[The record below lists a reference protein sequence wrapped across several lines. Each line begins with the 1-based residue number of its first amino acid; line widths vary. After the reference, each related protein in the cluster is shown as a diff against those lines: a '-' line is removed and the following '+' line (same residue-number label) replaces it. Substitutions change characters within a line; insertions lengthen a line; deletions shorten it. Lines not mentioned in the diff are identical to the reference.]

1 MFRDGVVWGLAS
13 MSKSKDVTIARL
25 CSVALCNLSC
35 EYWKDIAMSNSVQ
48 VPLVVHRTFLDVFF
62 RWRTK
67 TTLVI
72 GQLRA
77 TCLSKRVARVWEYN
91 VAAFRGHWCWQASF
105 PAGRA
110 WKTHP
115 RFALVRLG
123 SVLFSGGIHFGSLRR
138 RGRDVGRDEGAPQRL
153 ASRSAP

>member
-77 TCLSKRVARVWEYN
+77 TC
-91 VAAFRGHWCWQASF
+91 
-105 PAGRA
+105 P
-110 WKTHP
+110 
-115 RFALVRLG
+115 
-123 SVLFSGGIHFGSLRR
+123 SV
-138 RGRDVGRDEGAPQRL
+138 
-153 ASRSAP
+153 